1 MPDENSNPIST
12 QASQNDQVVTNQSWN
27 DFVLDFGD
35 DEIKNEVNTSSIET
49 PSLENDKIEDE
60 WWDVEN
66 LDLSGNFLDEE
77 KKEDKW
83 DAVEGDVKMENE
95 KIDDEK
101 SDNEEFDNDFEISF
115 DKMPEEKDTNEVS
128 DEKENVL
135 DFDDNSDDKID
146 ENRNMDEW
154 LNDNEEGWLVENQN
168 NWDIAWSELIEDN
181 ENNLFIN
188 QSSTENSGENVV
200 SNDEW
205 FIFDNELGEGENEM
219 SLNED
224 TGDIIG
230 EWTENNDSNTDNMG
244 IDFKDVVANPTENMK
259 DDTFLMD
266 VKSNEEEKSNDNVN
280 LDLSEKT
287 TSNNLEN
294 DREQENFT
302 EVVNSSEND
311 WSQEIPVDDIGK
323 WENGWDQG
331 ILTETVNSSENDWNQ
346 GIPVGVVSDGVN
358 DWDQGIFTE
367 VVNNSENN
375 WNQDIS
381 MNDVNNLENDWVEYL
396 KQPEISDLL
405 WDSPVEFSLETTEE
419 NIIGN
424 EEKSWNE
431 VQNDDE
437 IKKEQEN
444 SDIVDVNEKSGFLE
458 GHSESSVNNNEVN
471 KDTLI
476 NNYEKNDW
484 NVINEERDEINLPEK
499 SSENVQDVVEWWVEM
514 NVKTNIVDT
523 EKSSENVSVAGNNMT
538 STLSLDEILD
548 TELNNNPQFA
558 DNSKA
563 VPVNVMKRNWLFGNK
578 MMWVVA
584 WVWIFLLAWLTVVLA
599 FPPRN
604 SDRKPWSVV
613 NTGESV
619 EINVDYNEDEY
630 SGHNIAESITGTVDW
645 QWIIDQ
651 YWWETIPHTTKT
663 TVQQPDFPDVWWED
677 ESAESSD
684 DMDWWN
690 PVPYVCDWENCTDNN
705 GWWMESTYLKLWDV
719 MSVISDFK
727 SQADIYYS
735 QWDEMQDKKL
745 IKYSLQ
751 MIALC
756 NNYQEQVENGEWL
769 DEVNFSLFKSRWEV
783 LLDKMEKYLIWE
795 DYNDYFQN
803 VNGGNNFNEEELRNY
818 INERD
823 SY

>member
-1 MPDENSNPIST
+1 MPDENSNPIGM

-35 DEIKNEVNTSSIET
+35 DEIKNEVDTSRIEV
-49 PSLENDKIEDE
+49 PSLENDKTRDE
-60 WWDVEN
+60 WWDVGN

-146 ENRNMDEW
+146 ENSNMDEW
-154 LNDNEEGWLVENQN
+154 LSDNEEEWLVESND
-168 NWDIAWSELIEDN
+168 NWNIEDSGLIEDN
-181 ENNLFIN
+181 GNNLFIN

-205 FIFDNELGEGENEM
+205 FILDNELGEGGNEM
-219 SLNED
+219 SLNENA
-224 TGDIIG
+224 GDIIG
-230 EWTENNDSNTDNMG
+230 EWTENDDSNTDKME
-244 IDFKDVVANPTENMK
+244 IDFKDAVVNPTENME
-259 DDTFLMD
+259 DDVSLFD
-266 VKSNEEEKSNDNVN
+266 VKSNDEEKSNDNIN
-280 LDLSEKT
+280 LDLSEEI
-287 TSNNLEN
+287 TSNNLED

-311 WSQEIPVDDIGK
+311 WSQELSVDDISNEEK
-323 WENGWDQG
+323 DWDQG
-331 ILTETVNSSENDWNQ
+331 ILTEVVNDSKNDWSQETPLDRVNSGENDWNQ
-346 GIPVGVVSDGVN
+346 GIL
-358 DWDQGIFTE
+358 TE
-367 VVNNSENN
+367 VVNSSENN
-375 WNQDIS
+375 WSQEIS
-381 MNDVNNLENDWVEYL
+381 MNDANNIENDWAEQL

-419 NIIGN
+419 NIMDN
-424 EEKSWNE
+424 AEESWND
-431 VQNDDE
+431 VQKDVE
-437 IKKEQEN
+437 IEQEK
-444 SDIVDVNEKSGFLE
+444 SDIVDVNEKSEILE
-458 GHSESSVNNNEVN
+458 ENSEGSANNNEIKN
-471 KDTLI
+471 DNTLI

-484 NVINEERDEINLPEK
+484 NVINEKRDEINLPEN
-499 SSENVQDVVEWWVEM
+499 SSENVQDVVKWWVEM

-578 MMWVVA
+578 MMWVVV

-613 NTGESV
+613 NTGENV
-619 EINVDYNEDEY
+619 EMNVDYIGDEY
-630 SGHNIAESITGTVDW
+630 SGHNIAESITGTADW
-645 QWIIDQ
+645 QWITDQ
-651 YWWETIPHTTKT
+651 YWWEIIPHTTKT
-663 TVQQPDFPDVWWED
+663 TVQQPDFPDAWWED
-677 ESAESSD
+677 EWCRLMKS
-684 DMDWWN
+684 
-690 PVPYVCDWENCTDNN
+690 CTICL
-705 GWWMESTYLKLWDV
+705 WLRKL
-719 MSVISDFK
+719 
-727 SQADIYYS
+727 
-735 QWDEMQDKKL
+735 
-745 IKYSLQ
+745 
-751 MIALC
+751 
-756 NNYQEQVENGEWL
+756 
-769 DEVNFSLFKSRWEV
+769 R
-783 LLDKMEKYLIWE
+783 
-795 DYNDYFQN
+795 
-803 VNGGNNFNEEELRNY
+803 R
-818 INERD
+818 
-823 SY
+823 